1 MGDHAFVEIDSR
13 GLIKDWNSH
22 AQNMFG
28 WTRSDAI
35 GQPSK
40 MLVAPSRQDAY
51 EDALRSPSSAG
62 TIETIALHRDGP
74 EFPIELAFAPIRCGE
89 MCNLVVFVQDLTAR
103 KLMEA
108 ELRESQERNRHILD
122 HIEDGYFEV
131 DFRGKFTLVNDSASR
146 RIYGYSAS
154 EMLGVSYKKINHP
167 DDVPAVLEVFQK
179 VYTTGEPNHSFEQ
192 LITVRDGSKKFTQ
205 LSISLKKDLKGQPVG
220 FMGVVRDCTE
230 RKLREQELENAK
242 KAAEAASKAKSE
254 FLANMSHEI
263 RTPMNGV
270 IGMTAVLLDTELTE
284 DQRDCLETVRFSA
297 DALLTLLND
306 LLDFSKIEAGKLSF
320 EHVPFNL
327 RESLAETIRTMQPL
341 AAKKGI
347 SLNLSVGSDVPQELS
362 GDSARLRQVIV
373 NLTGNAIK
381 FTTRGGVRVHVD
393 LASSDQAN
401 ALLHFAV
408 SDTGTGIPKDKQRTI
423 FDAFSQADGSIT
435 RRYGGTGLG
444 LTISARLVEMYGGK
458 IWIESEE
465 GRGSTFHFTALFENV
480 DPLAGA
486 RGSVAS
492 VPLAGARGSVS
503 SHLPNPERQ

>member
-1 MGDHAFVEIDSR
+1 
-13 GLIKDWNSH
+13 
-22 AQNMFG
+22 
-28 WTRSDAI
+28 
-35 GQPSK
+35 
-40 MLVAPSRQDAY
+40 
-51 EDALRSPSSAG
+51 
-62 TIETIALHRDGP
+62 
-74 EFPIELAFAPIRCGE
+74 
-89 MCNLVVFVQDLTAR
+89 
-103 KLMEA
+103 
-108 ELRESQERNRHILD
+108 
-122 HIEDGYFEV
+122 
-131 DFRGKFTLVNDSASR
+131 
-146 RIYGYSAS
+146 
-154 EMLGVSYKKINHP
+154 MLGVSYKKINHP

-486 RGSVAS
+486 RGSVGPVAS